1 MLEMIDEPVR
11 VAHDYGFP
19 PFAEVKDGK
28 SEGLAVDIFRAAA
41 AWAGINVKFRARFLR
56 AEMAH
61 FGLWQ
66 MGALMHT
73 SGVGELKPQG
83 LQYISQHMADA
94 SLHAG
99 DR

>member
-41 AWAGINVKFRARFLR
+41 ARAGINVKFVPEQRQLTLAFGRWAR
-56 AEMAH
+56 
-61 FGLWQ
+61 
-66 MGALMHT
+66 
-73 SGVGELKPQG
+73 
-83 LQYISQHMADA
+83 
-94 SLHAG
+94 
-99 DR
+99 